1 MSIDFYYATITGW
14 SILLFFWILILLF
27 VYWRKPPESMLT
39 FNMTVKSILIFVIGY
54 IIILFLGSSI
64 RF

>member
-1 MSIDFYYATITGW
+1 MSIDFYYAIITGW

-27 VYWRKPPESMLT
+27 VYWRKPPKSKLT
-39 FNMTVKSILIFVIGY
+39 FKLTARSILIFIIGY
-54 IIILFLGSSI
+54 VVIMLIRLSI

>member
-1 MSIDFYYATITGW
+1 MSIDFYYAIITGW

-27 VYWRKPPESMLT
+27 VFWRKPPESKLT
-39 FNMTVKSILIFVIGY
+39 FSMTFKSFVIFAIGY
-54 IIILFLGSSI
+54 TIILFLGSSI

>member
-39 FNMTVKSILIFVIGY
+39 FNMAVKSILIFVIGY